1 MSEKGK
7 TLRTCSKGHPMDPSW
22 TSCPDCGE
30 AGQPAA
36 PGLKKTV
43 REEAPRELKK
53 TVKEE
58 VALEREKEAAAAAAA
73 PDRKTKILRERPTD
87 IKALGWLVA
96 LDGPARATVHQIVKD
111 KTLVGTAPE
120 ADIQIEDDYAS
131 GRHCSIHFEKGKYF
145 VTDLASANG
154 TFVNDHKVTKKALA
168 DGDRIRIG
176 EKNYAFKSYIF

>member
-22 TSCPDCGE
+22 KICPYCG
-30 AGQPAA
+30 AGGQAA
-36 PGLKKTV
+36 SPGMKKTV

-58 VALEREKEAAAAAAA
+58 VAVERDKEKEA
-73 PDRKTKILRERPTD
+73 PDRKTKILRERPTE

-96 LDGPARATVHQIVKD
+96 LDEPVRATVYQIIKD
-111 KTLVGTAPE
+111 KTLLGTAPE
-120 ADIQIEDDYAS
+120 SDIQFEDEYAS
-131 GRHCSIHFEKGKYF
+131 GRHASIHFEKDKYYI
-145 VTDLASANG
+145 TDLVSANG
-154 TFVNDHKVTKKALA
+154 TFVNERKVTKRALV
-168 DGDRIRIG
+168 DGDKIRIG